1 MEKNYIEKN
10 IESWNYFNQL
20 DYRTNNCVEGYN
32 NILNSTFN
40 AKHSLFKLLHIL
52 REDEGKILK
61 EYNFYYNKGYLK
73 SQIEK
78 YKKLEK
84 SKDSVVNQYI
94 NITLDEIELLKK
106 DNK

>member
-1 MEKNYIEKN
+1 M
-10 IESWNYFNQL
+10 
-20 DYRTNNCVEGYN
+20 
-32 NILNSTFN
+32 LNSTFN
-40 AKHSLFKLLHIL
+40 AKPTLFKLLHIL

-94 NITLDEIELLKK
+94 NITLDEIELLEKY
-106 DNK
+106 NKWSEYKESHIWYEVVSKLVNTREDEFVA